1 MEFNETLLQESYKF
15 RKEYPELINLGIDID
30 EYLIS
35 IFNST
40 FSDKYHQSLLRLV
53 NAFRR
58 NFLLSSFLFESKQGN
73 VWVQA
78 MRTMIESWELVCV
91 YLFEPQLVYDDIL
104 NSNGRPTLDLL
115 IKKYVPNWIT
125 KLKNNSIADKAKW
138 IFDTKTTINNL
149 LTHVNPSY
157 NLRFASAFDFSVESQ
172 IVAWYTDPDDGQ
184 SLNHYIFLVS
194 SFLELTD
201 FISSILPIT
210 NWNSFLSPDFQKIPD
225 FHLEKYLEKYV
236 PHWLKT

>member
-73 VWVQA
+73 V
-78 MRTMIESWELVCV
+78 
-91 YLFEPQLVYDDIL
+91 
-104 NSNGRPTLDLL
+104 
-115 IKKYVPNWIT
+115 
-125 KLKNNSIADKAKW
+125 
-138 IFDTKTTINNL
+138 
-149 LTHVNPSY
+149 
-157 NLRFASAFDFSVESQ
+157 
-172 IVAWYTDPDDGQ
+172 
-184 SLNHYIFLVS
+184 
-194 SFLELTD
+194 
-201 FISSILPIT
+201 
-210 NWNSFLSPDFQKIPD
+210 
-225 FHLEKYLEKYV
+225 
-236 PHWLKT
+236 